1 MNPRFLRY
9 YSQELQHLREMG
21 GEFARDYP
29 KIAGRLGL
37 EGFDCADP
45 YVERLLEGFSF
56 LTARV
61 QMKLDAEFPRFTQ
74 HLSELVYPHFLAP
87 TPSMA
92 VVQLNP
98 DLSNPSLKQGFVVP
112 RGSAMRSV
120 LGKGDT
126 TACEYR
132 SGHDVTLWPIEL
144 VEARFFTHSGVQAG
158 VDMQLPPSVKAGIR
172 LRLRTSGGLPFREL
186 PLDKLALNL
195 RGGDELPVKIYEK
208 ILASVEGVLVQPSS
222 APGRPPVAHWHALL
236 PKTAVQPLGFDEEQS
251 LLPSGKRTFQGYRLL
266 QEYFAFPQR
275 FLFVELSGLQ
285 AGLARCP
292 QDELEIVILLN
303 RGDAQLEQML
313 DHSNFAL
320 HCTPVVNLFQRR
332 ADRINVSG
340 EQLEYHV
347 LVDRTRPMDYEV
359 YQIEEVTGYGTG
371 PNAEQAFH
379 AFYTAKDIGSLHQD
393 QAFYQIRREQRTIS
407 QRQRRVGPRSS
418 YIGSEMF
425 ISIVDALE
433 APHRSDLR
441 QLGLKVLCTNRDL
454 PLSMPLGV
462 GKTDFILDSGAPLTS
477 VRCIAGP
484 SQPHASFAEGNVTWR
499 LLNHLS
505 LNYLSLVDT
514 DPQQGATAL
523 RELLSLYCQAGDLNA
538 QRQIEGV
545 RSITASSITRRMPS
559 PGPITFGR
567 GLQVT
572 LTLDDA
578 AFEGTGSFLLGA
590 VLSQF
595 FAQYVSINSFT
606 ETVVRT
612 LARGEIMRWPAK
624 GGVCAIL

>member
-98 DLSNPSLKQGFVVP
+98 DLSNPSLKQGFLVP

-158 VDMQLPPSVKAGIR
+158 VDMQLPPAVKAGIR

-222 APGRPPVAHWHALL
+222 APGRPPAAHWHALL

-285 AGLARCP
+285 AGLARCA

-313 DHSNFAL
+313 DQSNFVL

-545 RSITASSITRRMPS
+545 RSITAGSITRRMPS

-578 AFEGTGSFLLGA
+578 AFEGTGAFLLGA

-624 GGVCAIL
+624 GGACAIL

>member
-158 VDMQLPPSVKAGIR
+158 VDMQLPPAVKAGIR

-195 RGGDELPVKIYEK
+195 RGGDELPVRIYEK

-222 APGRPPVAHWHALL
+222 APGRPPAAHWHALL

-285 AGLARCP
+285 AGLARCA

-359 YQIEEVTGYGTG
+359 YQVEEVTGYGTG

-454 PLSMPLGV
+454 PLAMPLGV

-545 RSITASSITRRMPS
+545 RSITASSVTRRMPS

-578 AFEGTGSFLLGA
+578 AFEGTGAFLLGA